1 MGTRCPAA
9 PPGKPAAPGV
19 NGPAGG
25 YTGCMT
31 VKLTV
36 VYDNPTDPEAFEA
49 HYATAHMEVASKLP
63 NVQRVETAK
72 VFPKE
77 DGSPTPAYRTADLYF
92 ADYDT
97 AVATLATPEGKA
109 VIDDIMTLSTGGV
122 RLLLSEI
129 EIS

>member
-1 MGTRCPAA
+1 
-9 PPGKPAAPGV
+9 
-19 NGPAGG
+19 
-25 YTGCMT
+25 MT

-36 VYDNPTDPEAFEA
+36 VYDNPADPEAFEA
-49 HYATAHMEVASKLP
+49 HYTAEHIPMVSKIPDVL
-63 NVQRVETAK
+63 RAETAK

-97 AVATLATPEGKA
+97 ACASLATPEGGA
-109 VIDDIMTLSTGGV
+109 ALQDAMTLGTGGV
-122 RLLLSEI
+122 RFLLSDI